1 MPFTLTDAAAL
12 TQDLLL
18 RGVLDTLVTES
29 AVLRYLPFLTVNG
42 SAVTYNQES
51 VMSTVSFYA
60 VGDTWAEDVVQVSP
74 QQMGLTTLGGDAD
87 VDAFLQQTYHNPND
101 LEALAIANKAKAV
114 AYAFNDTF
122 YHGDTLVNPNQFDGL
137 NRTCGTIAT
146 SGGFSGSVRALSHGL
161 NGATLTL
168 AHLDELIDAI
178 KPGGPSALFMSRRS
192 RRKLKALRANAVELS
207 VDQFGRRILTYDGI
221 PVEADDNI
229 PDTETQGANT
239 DCSSIYAVQFGYQ
252 TGVMGLQNGGL
263 QVQRLG
269 ELETKNARRTR
280 IKWYCGLAVFRT
292 LAVARL
298 AGVRD

>member
-12 TQDLLL
+12 TQDMLL

-51 VMSTVSFYA
+51 VMSTVSFYG

-74 QQMGLTTLGGDAD
+74 QQVGLKTLGGDAD
-87 VDAFLQQTYHNPND
+87 VDAFLQQTDHNPND
-101 LEALAIANKAKAV
+101 LEALAIANKAKAI

-122 YHGDTLVNPNQFDGL
+122 YHGDTLADPNAFDGL
-137 NRTCGTIAT
+137 NRTCGAIAT

-161 NGATLTL
+161 DGATLTL

-221 PVEADDNI
+221 PVETDDNI
-229 PDTETQGANT
+229 SDTETQGANT